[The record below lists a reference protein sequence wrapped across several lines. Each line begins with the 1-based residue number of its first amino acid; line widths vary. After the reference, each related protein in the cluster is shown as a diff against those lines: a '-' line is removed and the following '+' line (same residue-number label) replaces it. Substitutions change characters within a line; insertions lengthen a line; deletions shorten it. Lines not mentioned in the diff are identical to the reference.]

1 MARAQNEAA
10 SEVDGVLNLLK
21 PPGMT
26 SHDVVAFV
34 RRALGVKKAGHTGT
48 LDPGVAGVLPVCVGR
63 ATRLAEYI
71 AGSDKAY
78 RAEITFGVA
87 TDTQDG
93 FGEVVAEADASHLT
107 RGDVAYALTRFH
119 GPIEQVPPMV
129 SAVKVGGKRLYELA
143 RKGVEVER
151 EPRRVFI
158 HRLQLLDFRPGPRPV
173 AYIDVVCSKGTY
185 VRTLAHDLGRFLQV
199 GAHLSYLVRTRSGP
213 FVLAQAATLEELAAG
228 KARLLPPA
236 AALGDMPRVTVSGRA
251 AARVLHGVAPAVRVE
266 HPDGTTV
273 AVVAANGA
281 LLALA
286 EADGGGL
293 RLRKVFG

>member
-1 MARAQNEAA
+1 
-10 SEVDGVLNLLK
+10 LNLLK

>member
-1 MARAQNEAA
+1 M
-10 SEVDGVLNLLK
+10 LNLLK

-251 AARVLHGVAPAVRVE
+251 AARVLHGVAPA
-266 HPDGTTV
+266 
-273 AVVAANGA
+273 
-281 LLALA
+281 
-286 EADGGGL
+286 
-293 RLRKVFG
+293 